1 MFSTGTGDEQRGLEG
16 PIVSGARC
24 MVAGGTELC
33 LGPQD
38 KVYAKHLNCP
48 FIIVSDFSSVLARFL
63 PMSYPALPFN
73 PLNPLF
79 LPHFPQMKATFL
91 KDFFF

>member
-1 MFSTGTGDEQRGLEG
+1 MSREGWRVPLYLEQ
-16 PIVSGARC
+16 GAWLPGAQSF
-24 MVAGGTELC
+24 VWDPC
-33 LGPQD
+33 L
-38 KVYAKHLNCP
+38 YAKHLNCP

-63 PMSYPALPFN
+63 PMSYPALPIN

>member
-1 MFSTGTGDEQRGLEG
+1 MYLEQ
-16 PIVSGARC
+16 GAWLPGAQSF
-24 MVAGGTELC
+24 VWDPC
-33 LGPQD
+33 L
-38 KVYAKHLNCP
+38 YAKHLNCP

-91 KDFFF
+91 KDFFILRAR